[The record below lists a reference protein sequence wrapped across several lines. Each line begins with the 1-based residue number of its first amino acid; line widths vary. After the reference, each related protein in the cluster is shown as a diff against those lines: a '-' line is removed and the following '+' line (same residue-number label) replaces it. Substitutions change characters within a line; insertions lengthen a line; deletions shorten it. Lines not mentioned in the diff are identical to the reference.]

1 MAGVGL
7 VTPGPAIVAMIASA
21 LAYAVVLLALPG
33 TARNV
38 FFRNLVPAARRL
50 VTGAAR

>member
-1 MAGVGL
+1 MALVGL
-7 VTPGPAIVAMIASA
+7 TVPGPALVPMIASA

-33 TARNV
+33 TARQVV
-38 FFRNLVPAARRL
+38 FGSLVPAARRL